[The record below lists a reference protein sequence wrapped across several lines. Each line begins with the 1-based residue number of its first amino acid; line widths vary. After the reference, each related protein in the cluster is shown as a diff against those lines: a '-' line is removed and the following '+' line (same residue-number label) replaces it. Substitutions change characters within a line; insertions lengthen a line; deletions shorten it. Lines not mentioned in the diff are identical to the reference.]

1 MLCSLFRLL
10 LLSVCM
16 CSQKEL
22 LDLVLHLVDLRL
34 ELGVGVVQDDGGDDV
49 SGDTAGAA
57 EVGLLANVHVGDVL
71 VFAEEW
77 QVEDDLEGLGI
88 GGQDNQV
95 SNTTVE

>member
-1 MLCSLFRLL
+1 
-10 LLSVCM
+10 M

-88 GGQDNQV
+88 GGQDDQV